1 MSDSHIITSTL
12 VQTTAVERVRRQL
25 RYALRSA
32 DDGLLDLETM
42 EDISAALR
50 TALHELDAAIYK
62 TDLRE
67 NWDTRAALARLN

>member
-25 RYALRSA
+25 RYALRCA

-50 TALHELDAAIYK
+50 TTLHELDAAIYK

>member
-25 RYALRSA
+25 RYALRCA

-50 TALHELDAAIYK
+50 TAL
-62 TDLRE
+62 
-67 NWDTRAALARLN
+67 N